1 MTEAEDPLKVLNSMS
16 FVGGV
21 LWVHLSLQ
29 KHIILENTYRHE
41 TNEKKAD
48 KSIKIK

>member
-1 MTEAEDPLKVLNSMS
+1 MTEVEDPLNVLSSMS

-21 LWVHLSLQ
+21 FLVHLSLQ
-29 KHIILENTYRHE
+29 KNIILENTYRHE

-48 KSIKIK
+48 KSIKMK